1 MTAYISSYKLTSTT
15 SSFLTINAPSSID
28 VGDLLMI
35 IGFSPRRNGHN
46 FNARSISATGQTTS
60 WSGNISGHS
69 SAYGYARQGIYWK
82 IADAHD
88 VSYAAAGSKYLW
100 SSYMDSDYCNTV
112 FLRIKGH
119 NKTNPIHKVGACI
132 EVFANLGASDITI
145 PSLTTTLEDCLVLV
159 TSSKSNNYGYNYSQ
173 NPSSPWTEMIEWNY
187 LTTPSG
193 QPTII
198 DGEASYQLSSRTLS
212 NPGESGT
219 YTHYLTDINGVV
231 QPSKRY
237 PFGVQ
242 IAINSEM
249 PVYLLSENLY
259 NAAGNPYADST
270 IVYSARAADPTKI
283 DTVKVGII
291 NYVVTN
297 STVSESSIRS
307 YRGLNPTAGAVVQ
320 VFDASSANNSKKF
333 LYVKP
338 NTDIYGLITNEITP
352 IPVDLTGNTLATFGL
367 SDNGSTS
374 TAYKLYDSGSLSVIR
389 QAANSNSL
397 PLSNLSGATYQWYY
411 ATNSNQQGYYNPSG
425 VIAYA
430 IPEETSINYYPS
442 SSYPERKTVRCGVTY
457 SNGSGGYDTSYTQ
470 WTPTNTFYYS
480 ISTISLSQ
488 IVKGRSTSFSLNQYV
503 GSPSTLYYTIQTAF
517 GSVPVYASDFYGNT
531 LSGTVNVA
539 NNTAIANIVSNTMVN
554 KTFYLQLRKDSISGD
569 IVGTSDNISNSLIKS
584 GTKLPTLG
592 SSIITSGTAGGTD
605 WVTSPWESIVSGSTG
620 VDNGSVEVPLGFNF
634 TINGNNYAS
643 IFVSSNGYY
652 SFGSGTTDGSAVT
665 AAYPAIIKFIVHQL
679 GFGAYHRVAKKVS
692 SDKVQIRFQG
702 NYYYQYSYAET
713 SQSVVNEVTIY
724 NPNVYGG
731 VPVIEICTGIITP
744 QSPGYT
750 FNGGFYLANGTKLC
764 SYTTVQNQSYVLV
777 GDATGTSWTTYTG
790 YQVYEPVTYS
800 VTEST
805 TSVDEGYSVTFTINT
820 TNIDNGT
827 TMHYSLDGTTT
838 SSDFVSSQVGS
849 FTVTSNTATVVIQTA
864 IDTITESETFIFNL
878 RTGATTGTIVASSNE
893 ITINN
898 TSPTFSV
905 SESTTSVNETDIV
918 TFTVNTTNVP
928 VGYILYYTLDGD
940 ISGGSGTAS
949 PFDFVGLSS
958 GSFAVT
964 GSSTSV
970 PIRISFDNITDIG
983 ETFYF
988 NLRTVNTSGTIRAS
1002 SSQITIN
1009 NVPATFAVTPS
1020 ATSVNEGSS
1029 ITFTVNTSGVPNSS
1043 TLYYSISGTNITSED
1058 FSDNTLTGSFTI
1070 NTNTGSITKTLTLLS
1085 DSPTEGTET
1094 FILTIR
1100 LGSPTGDIVATSP
1113 TISIVDLLPNIV
1125 TSGTATPAYG
1135 SNSSSS
1141 WPPSGWTSRQ
1151 NASLD
1156 DGDIGPIT
1164 LPFNFYL
1171 NNTAFT
1177 TLYVNSNNLIFFGTS
1192 LNPYGGNT
1200 WSANNPSIPKLV
1212 FGGNNLSLQRLAT
1225 LITDKYVKIRYE
1237 GTSSTGGTPGASN
1250 NIYEITFFNPKTS
1263 IGKNL
1268 IQMVAGANSIGELGY
1283 KTWIDN
1289 GVIAYT
1295 STSSSFTSNQSY
1307 VYEGNSTGTSWTF
1320 GTGSYVQVPISYSV
1334 SQSTTSVNEGS
1345 TVTFTVNTTG
1355 VNPGTTLYYTLDG
1368 SATAGDFATGLSG
1381 SFTVSGSESTSVPVT
1396 IALDDVVDPETF
1408 YFNLKTGSTQGT
1420 IVATSS
1426 QITIN
1431 NVVTSYD
1438 TITTSTTSVTEGSSM
1453 TFTVNTTG
1461 VPNGAT
1467 LYYDLISVT
1476 GTLQTTDFGTPSSLT
1491 NNSFTITNN
1500 TATVT
1505 LSPQTDGIDDTDTFY
1520 IGIKLSTSGS
1530 YVLQSS
1536 TITINNLGVILPSLS
1551 SMRTIANAGATR
1563 RVTAPLN
1570 VSVGDYLLIFAGATY
1585 TLSNTLY
1592 NDIDPGANA
1601 GNLGGTST
1609 STANNPSAA
1618 GQTSRWRLLRT
1629 QGTTTSDSYIGVFYK
1644 IADAHDVN
1652 LSATSGSYVVNC
1664 YNVGAAGDNQSIF
1677 SFRIPGATTTDV
1689 MGGDV
1694 VNGSA
1699 ISLTMGSITTTV
1711 PNALVMYFY
1720 VNESGNYTHT
1730 VPTGFTFGGSLG
1742 AGAAAS
1748 AHWGY
1753 KTQTTAGATG
1763 SVVVSKSSSGN
1774 GSVAFMIAFK

>member
-1 MTAYISSYKLTSTT
+1 M
-15 SSFLTINAPSSID
+15 
-28 VGDLLMI
+28 
-35 IGFSPRRNGHN
+35 
-46 FNARSISATGQTTS
+46 
-60 WSGNISGHS
+60 
-69 SAYGYARQGIYWK
+69 
-82 IADAHD
+82 
-88 VSYAAAGSKYLW
+88 
-100 SSYMDSDYCNTV
+100 
-112 FLRIKGH
+112 
-119 NKTNPIHKVGACI
+119 
-132 EVFANLGASDITI
+132 
-145 PSLTTTLEDCLVLV
+145 
-159 TSSKSNNYGYNYSQ
+159 
-173 NPSSPWTEMIEWNY
+173 
-187 LTTPSG
+187 
-193 QPTII
+193 
-198 DGEASYQLSSRTLS
+198 
-212 NPGESGT
+212 
-219 YTHYLTDINGVV
+219 
-231 QPSKRY
+231 
-237 PFGVQ
+237 
-242 IAINSEM
+242 
-249 PVYLLSENLY
+249 
-259 NAAGNPYADST
+259 
-270 IVYSARAADPTKI
+270 
-283 DTVKVGII
+283 
-291 NYVVTN
+291 
-297 STVSESSIRS
+297 
-307 YRGLNPTAGAVVQ
+307 
-320 VFDASSANNSKKF
+320 
-333 LYVKP
+333 
-338 NTDIYGLITNEITP
+338 
-352 IPVDLTGNTLATFGL
+352 
-367 SDNGSTS
+367 
-374 TAYKLYDSGSLSVIR
+374 
-389 QAANSNSL
+389 
-397 PLSNLSGATYQWYY
+397 
-411 ATNSNQQGYYNPSG
+411 
-425 VIAYA
+425 
-430 IPEETSINYYPS
+430 
-442 SSYPERKTVRCGVTY
+442 
-457 SNGSGGYDTSYTQ
+457 
-470 WTPTNTFYYS
+470 
-480 ISTISLSQ
+480 
-488 IVKGRSTSFSLNQYV
+488 
-503 GSPSTLYYTIQTAF
+503 
-517 GSVPVYASDFYGNT
+517 
-531 LSGTVNVA
+531 
-539 NNTAIANIVSNTMVN
+539 
-554 KTFYLQLRKDSISGD
+554 
-569 IVGTSDNISNSLIKS
+569 
-584 GTKLPTLG
+584 
-592 SSIITSGTAGGTD
+592 
-605 WVTSPWESIVSGSTG
+605 
-620 VDNGSVEVPLGFNF
+620 
-634 TINGNNYAS
+634 
-643 IFVSSNGYY
+643 
-652 SFGSGTTDGSAVT
+652 
-665 AAYPAIIKFIVHQL
+665 
-679 GFGAYHRVAKKVS
+679 
-692 SDKVQIRFQG
+692 
-702 NYYYQYSYAET
+702 
-713 SQSVVNEVTIY
+713 
-724 NPNVYGG
+724 
-731 VPVIEICTGIITP
+731 
-744 QSPGYT
+744 
-750 FNGGFYLANGTKLC
+750 
-764 SYTTVQNQSYVLV
+764 V

-827 TMHYSLDGTTT
+827 TMYYSLDGTTT

-1043 TLYYSISGTNITSED
+1043 TLYYSISGTNITSGD

-1151 NASLD
+1151 NANLD
-1156 DGDIGPIT
+1156 DGSIGPIT

-1263 IGKNL
+1263 IEKNL
-1268 IQMVAGANSIGELGY
+1268 IQMVAGTNSIGELGY

-1289 GVIAYT
+1289 GVTAYT

-1320 GTGSYVQVPISYSV
+1320 RTGYYVQVPITYSI

-1345 TVTFTVNTTG
+1345 TVTFTIDTTG
-1355 VNPGTTLYYTLDG
+1355 VNVGTTLYYTLDG
-1368 SATAGDFATGLSG
+1368 NVISDDFTTGLSG

-1396 IALDDVVDPETF
+1396 IALDTISDSETF
-1408 YFNLKTGSTQGT
+1408 YFNLKTGSTTGT

-1431 NVVTSYD
+1431 NIVTSYD
-1438 TITTSTTSVTEGSSM
+1438 TITTSTTSINEGSSM

-1461 VPNGAT
+1461 VPNGST
-1467 LYYDLISVT
+1467 LYYDLIGVT
-1476 GTLQTTDFGTPSSLT
+1476 GTLQNVDFDSPIRLT
-1491 NNSFTITNN
+1491 NNTFTVTNN

-1505 LSPQTDGIDDTDTFY
+1505 LLPAIDGTNDSDTFK

-1530 YVLQSS
+1530 YVLESS
-1536 TITINNLGVILPSLS
+1536 IITINDVFALIPNINT
-1551 SMRTIANAGATR
+1551 MKTIANAGATR
-1563 RVTAPLN
+1563 RITAPSN
-1570 VSVGDYLLIFAGATY
+1570 VSLGDYLLIYAGATF
-1585 TLSNTLY
+1585 TSSTTLY
-1592 NDIDPGANA
+1592 NDVDPAAAAGQLSGA
-1601 GNLGGTST
+1601 ST
-1609 STANNPSAA
+1609 STANNPSAT

-1629 QGTTTSDSYIGVFYK
+1629 LGSTTSDCYIGVFYK

-1652 LSATSGSYVVNC
+1652 LSATGGYYVVNC
-1664 YNVGAAGDNQSIF
+1664 YNINSAADNQAIF
-1677 SFRIPGATTTDV
+1677 SMRIPGATTTNAA
-1689 MGGDV
+1689 GGDIV
-1694 VNGSA
+1694 SGSA
-1699 ISLTMGSITTTV
+1699 ISLAMPSITTTV
-1711 PNALVMYFY
+1711 PNALIMYFY
-1720 VNESGNYTHT
+1720 SNESGVYTHT
-1730 VPTGFTFGGSLG
+1730 VPTGFTFGGSIG
-1742 AGAAAS
+1742 SGNHS

-1753 KTQTTAGATG
+1753 KTQAVAGATG
-1763 SVVVSKSSSGN
+1763 TVTVTKSSSGN
-1774 GSVAFMIAFK
+1774 GSAAFMIAFN